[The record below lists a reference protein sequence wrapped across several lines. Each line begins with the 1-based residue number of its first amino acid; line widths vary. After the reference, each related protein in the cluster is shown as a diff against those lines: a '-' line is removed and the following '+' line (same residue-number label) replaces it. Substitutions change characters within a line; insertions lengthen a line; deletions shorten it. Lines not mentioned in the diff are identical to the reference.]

1 MLSREIKVAKNADA
15 LSSLAANLFV
25 DLARESITIRGSF
38 TVALAGGST
47 PRKLYSLLASQRYRQ
62 ELDWTHVSFLFGDER
77 HVPPD
82 SDESNYRM
90 ANETLLAPLNIIPE
104 NVHRWRAELSDSFA
118 AADQYQA
125 ELADL
130 LGSRDGS
137 IDLVLLGLGNDAHT
151 ASLFP
156 NTPALGES
164 KRLAVAN
171 WVEKLDAYR
180 LTLTPPAIN
189 SARNIVFLVSGNEK
203 AAAVAQVL
211 EGEFRPDDFPAQI
224 VIPDDGTVYWLLDE
238 AAASLIK
245 LGSF

>member
-25 DLARESITIRGSF
+25 DLAREAITIRGSF

-47 PRKLYSLLASQRYRQ
+47 PRKLYSLLASERYRH

-82 SDESNYRM
+82 SVESNYRM
-90 ANETLLAPLNIIPE
+90 ANETLLAPLGIAPE
-104 NVHRWRAELSDSFA
+104 NVHRWRAELPDSSV
-118 AADQYQA
+118 AADQYEA
-125 ELADL
+125 ELVHVM
-130 LGSRDGS
+130 GSRDGS
-137 IDLVLLGLGNDAHT
+137 IDFVLLGLGNDAHT

-203 AAAVAQVL
+203 APAVAQVL

-224 VIPDDGTVYWLLDE
+224 VIPNDGTVYWLLDE
-238 AAASLIK
+238 AASSL
-245 LGSF
+245 LNRSNL

>member
-156 NTPALGES
+156 NTPDLG
-164 KRLAVAN
+164 
-171 WVEKLDAYR
+171 
-180 LTLTPPAIN
+180 
-189 SARNIVFLVSGNEK
+189 
-203 AAAVAQVL
+203 
-211 EGEFRPDDFPAQI
+211 
-224 VIPDDGTVYWLLDE
+224 
-238 AAASLIK
+238 
-245 LGSF
+245 